1 MRDKRVGE
9 GNGNSHHEGDDRAKC
24 QEERLRVDSRDVVP
38 SHAKPTEVD
47 EGGED
52 YQPDQLHD
60 DHGLQGVVDEVTIKQ
75 FHFSRVSLNVLSMRS
90 CSSSVIV
97 SRCDTEW

>member
-1 MRDKRVGE
+1 MRDKSVGE
-9 GNGNSHHEGDDRAKC
+9 GNGNGHYEGGDRAKC
-24 QEERLRVDSRDVVP
+24 QEERLRVDSCDVVP

-60 DHGLQGVVDEVTIKQ
+60 DHGLHGVVEEVTIKE
-75 FHFSRVSLNVLSMRS
+75 FHFS
-90 CSSSVIV
+90 SVV
-97 SRCDTEW
+97 T